1 MFQLTKVGLPVNVV
15 NGVNPLSN
23 GMINPTGNKAR
34 AEISCQILGIQY
46 SVVSY
51 RMQGGGESMEFSV
64 HSCPGWGRRRRR
76 RVMLA
81 GGESKKFENLLFQLW
96 LC

>member
-34 AEISCQILGIQY
+34 TDVLLDLRRNYRIPCKTLSLSLVTEY
-46 SVVSY
+46 VVPST
-51 RMQGGGESMEFSV
+51 Q
-64 HSCPGWGRRRRR
+64 
-76 RVMLA
+76 
-81 GGESKKFENLLFQLW
+81 
-96 LC
+96 